1 MRKFLVISIPIVT
14 IVFFVFLMQ
23 SGNFLKQPFG
33 NEEGVPAKLE
43 QMIQEVQKENWDS
56 ALNHWDGLARD
67 WDKVVK
73 RVQFSAE
80 RNEIN
85 DFTVSIA
92 RLRGAIEAQ
101 DKSSGLQLLY
111 EAYEHWED
119 LGQ

>member
-1 MRKFLVISIPIVT
+1 MRKFLVIGIPIIT
-14 IVFFVFLMQ
+14 IAFFVLIMQ
-23 SGNFLKQPFG
+23 SGNYLKNPLG
-33 NEEGVPAKLE
+33 NEVGIPERLG
-43 QMIQEVQKENWDS
+43 QIIQEIQAENWDS
-56 ALNHWDGLARD
+56 AKNHWDNLSED

-73 RVQFSAE
+73 RVQFSSE

-119 LGQ
+119 LGK